1 MSRFS
6 HLWCLSLTVLALGAC
21 GKPPLPPAPAS
32 TAVVPQEQVSRLL
45 ERYWD
50 EHIPVED
57 VIDTQTLADA
67 LNVERRFLAQI
78 AGVPRERLD
87 AAARLNLDIFER
99 RRETLIEGLT
109 YPGELMPLNPFGGPL
124 VRLALETEEIAQH
137 PLAAAADYDQWL
149 RRVDACDKWSRQA
162 IANMRDGMRRGYT
175 SPRSVAARML
185 PLLEQLGLDSSA
197 NVFYTPL
204 RSMPDSIAAGERARL
219 SKALNDAV
227 SVKLLPAIRALHDFV
242 ARDYLQR
249 TRQSLAMSDLPLGP
263 AWYAYRVRRIAG
275 PENSPAELHRV
286 GLAQVEKLKAR
297 NQQAEA
303 GAAPSMT
310 TLTVGDLLNAY
321 QQLGV
326 QAAMHLD
333 TVLATPPEVPLDI
346 LATDLSR
353 EPASPLF
360 YVHAG
365 SGTRSAVLYV
375 DTREPSPK
383 PAVASFLQ
391 HAIPG
396 MHLQSV
402 VQQAADLPRY
412 RRFNVEPAF
421 AAGWGLYAASLGEEM
436 GLYADPDIKA
446 QFAALQM
453 RCAVALVVDTG
464 LNAMGW
470 TLAQALEYLHAQLNI
485 DDNQALAFLD
495 GFAAMPAEA
504 LACGAGELKI
514 QALRSR
520 SQQALGSR
528 FDVREFHMQI
538 LKDGAMPLDIL
549 DAKIKGWTESLR

>member
-6 HLWCLSLTVLALGAC
+6 HLGCLALTVLTLGAC
-21 GKPPLPPAPAS
+21 AKPPPPAPV
-32 TAVVPQEQVSRLL
+32 AVVPQEQLSRLL
-45 ERYWD
+45 EHYWD
-50 EHIPVED
+50 EHIPIED
-57 VIDTQTLADA
+57 VIDPQTLADA
-67 LNVERRFLAQI
+67 LNVERRYLAQI
-78 AGVPRERLD
+78 AGVPHEHLD
-87 AAARLNLDIFER
+87 AAARLNLDIFKR

-109 YPGELMPLNPFGGPL
+109 YPGELLPLNPFGGPL
-124 VRLALETEEIAQH
+124 LRLALETEDIAQH
-137 PLAAAADYDQWL
+137 PLSAAADYDQWL
-149 RRVDACDKWSRQA
+149 KRFDACDKWSRQA

-175 SPRSVAARML
+175 TPRSVAARML
-185 PLLEQLGLDSSA
+185 PLLEQLGLDNSA
-197 NVFYTPL
+197 NVFYRPL
-204 RSMPDSIAAGERARL
+204 RSLPDSIAASERARL
-219 SKALNDAV
+219 SHALNDAV
-227 SVKLLPAIRALHDFV
+227 AVKLLPAIRALHDFV
-242 ARDYLQR
+242 AREYLPR

-275 PENSPAELHRV
+275 PENSPTELNRA

-297 NQQAEA
+297 NQEAEA
-303 GAAPSMT
+303 GAAPSMP

-321 QQLGV
+321 QQLGA

-333 TVLATPPEVPLDI
+333 TVLASPPEVPLDI

-365 SGTRSAVLYV
+365 SGKRSAVLYV
-375 DTREPSPK
+375 DTSAPLQK

-391 HAIPG
+391 HAVPG

-436 GLYADPDIKA
+436 DLYADPGIKA

-453 RCAVALVVDTG
+453 HCAVALVVDTG

-470 TLAQALEYLHAQLNI
+470 TRVQALDYLHAQLNI
-485 DDNQALAFLD
+485 DDNQALALLD

-504 LACGAGELKI
+504 LACGAGYLKI
-514 QALRSR
+514 QALRNR

-528 FDVREFHMQI
+528 FDVREFHLQV

-549 DAKIKGWTESLR
+549 DAKIKTWTESLR